1 MLVATKLIK
10 DCFSGSNE
18 KYRSDIDGLR
28 ALACLAVVLYHAFPD
43 SLKGGFTGV
52 DIFFV
57 ISGFLISSILY
68 RNLFVKT
75 QGKIDIVD
83 FYIRRVRRIFPA
95 LIAVLIFVLVI
106 GYLVLLP
113 NEYERVGKHVLGGST
128 YISNFMLYFE
138 SGDYFNV
145 ESNQKPLLHLWSLG
159 VEEQFYLIFPIF
171 LWGLYKLK
179 LNFLVS
185 LIIFCLISFV
195 VNVYFVKTGN
205 GSYSFYMPWTRF
217 WELSFGSV
225 LAYICMFKQNAVAKF
240 QTPKVANVLS
250 ILGVILIIT
259 GYVVLRSS
267 GKFPGFKALMPVMG
281 AVLIIAAGPNSFIN
295 KKILSS
301 KLFIFFGLI
310 SYPLYLWHWPLLS
323 FAYTCSGML
332 PDGSIRVICVVASI
346 ILATLTF
353 YFIEPPLRYGAAPKL
368 KAISLFVVLLALGGI
383 GSVIYAKA
391 ITPYTYTVT
400 NDKQA
405 KGYVVIDDLVVI
417 NADKLANPKDNIEK
431 CKVAF
436 TNWTSKGL
444 NDLPCLFSLDNGH
457 NDIALIGDSHAA
469 ELGPSLMTLLQS
481 EHSLICLPTSA
492 QAPLINIGARFESLR
507 DLYKNIVRGYDYILS
522 HDEIKVVIL
531 AHYPSGIEFDVEN
544 EELSSFD
551 AIYQGA
557 LRTFKKLKDSG
568 KQVIVVVDHPS
579 LPYVPYQRTNN
590 ALRNYLN
597 NRFSFERF
605 YFDDESSRNEYDQ
618 AIATAARDFDNV
630 TIVDTASLF
639 CSQDKCYSKIP
650 WAENGKDVFRDLNHI
665 NSNGA
670 DVVAKYLK
678 DSIDKAF

>member
-1 MLVATKLIK
+1 MFAATKIIK

-250 ILGVILIIT
+250 ILGVALIIY
-259 GYVVLRSS
+259 GYLTINSS
-267 GKFPGFKALMPVMG
+267 PKFPGSRALTPVIG
-281 AVLIIAAGPNSFIN
+281 AIFVIAAGQNTFIN

-353 YFIEPPLRYGAAPKL
+353 YFIEPPLRYGVAPKL
-368 KAISLFVVLLALGGI
+368 KALSLFLVLLAIGILGFVFTQKF
-383 GSVIYAKA
+383 SSTTYAYK
-391 ITPYTYTVT
+391 
-400 NDKQA
+400 N
-405 KGYVVIDDLVVI
+405 
-417 NADKLANPKDNIEK
+417 N
-431 CKVAF
+431 VAF
-436 TNWTSKGL
+436 MGTVKSLDLPKYERNCQEVLPNWTITNR
-444 NDLPCLFSLDNGH
+444 NDNHCYFEKNSDL
-457 NDIALIGDSHAA
+457 NDIAIIGDSHSFA
-469 ELGPSLMTLLQS
+469 LFISLVDS
-481 EHSLICLPTSA
+481 FNGAHSVIALPASW
-492 QAPLINIGARFESLR
+492 QAPLLGISMHDPNAWRQ
-507 DLYKNIVRGYDYILS
+507 DLYKTIEDGYDYILNS
-522 HDEIKVVIL
+522 PNIKLVIM
-531 AHYPSGIEFDVEN
+531 AHYPNGNEYDVQN
-544 EELSSFD
+544 DKLSSFD
-551 AIYQGA
+551 AVYQGA
-557 LRTFKKLKDSG
+557 IRTFKKLQDSG
-568 KQVIVVVDHPS
+568 KKVIVYIDHPS
-579 LPYVPYQRTNN
+579 LPYKPQMYRGELLKAIFEVKYSFDKKYFTEDSGRNN
-590 ALRNYLN
+590 YYNAVKKAALN
-597 NRFSFERF
+597 
-605 YFDDESSRNEYDQ
+605 
-618 AIATAARDFDNV
+618 FDNV
-630 TIVDTASLF
+630 SFVETYDKF
-639 CSQDKCYSKIP
+639 CDDKKCYSTS
-650 WAENGKDVFRDLNHI
+650 NRSNDGKSLYEDDNHLNNIGAKLVVKDLQKAI
-665 NSNGA
+665 S
-670 DVVAKYLK
+670 
-678 DSIDKAF
+678 KAFNQ